1 MYSTLWSTE
10 NYRRKICD
18 WVLDRHNNKLIN
30 GSGSTR
36 HSHTYRIRCLVD
48 HASLVTTRGMPDSG
62 SMVNRNTGECWY
74 PGDTENENLLSRR
87 ARTTFSSAIAR
98 FCPVHSLGPYPNDM
112 YMWAG
117 LHAAA
122 APFANRSGR
131 NSLASGPQAS
141 MSRCSTEMATWM
153 MVPRGTST
161 PPRLM
166 PVRASRMI
174 SDPGGYNR
182 RVSCITIVSFKRFF

>member
-1 MYSTLWSTE
+1 MEAVAPGTTTHTESDAWWIMLVLSPQEACRTPAQWSTE
-10 NYRRKICD
+10 
-18 WVLDRHNNKLIN
+18 
-30 GSGSTR
+30 T
-36 HSHTYRIRCLVD
+36 
-48 HASLVTTRGMPDSG
+48 P
-62 SMVNRNTGECWY
+62 GECWY
-74 PGDTENENLLSRR
+74 PGDIENENLLSRH

-98 FCPVHSLGPYPNDM
+98 FCLVHNLGPYPNDM

-122 APFANRSGR
+122 APFANRSGQ

-161 PPRLM
+161 LPRLM
-166 PVRASRMI
+166 PVRASCMI